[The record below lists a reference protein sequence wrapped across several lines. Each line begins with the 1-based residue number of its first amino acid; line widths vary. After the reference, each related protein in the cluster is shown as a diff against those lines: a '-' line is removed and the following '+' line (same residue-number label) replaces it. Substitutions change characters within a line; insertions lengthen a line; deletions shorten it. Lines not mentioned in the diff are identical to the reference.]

1 MMCFWFAGGST
12 GCFSWSLLGVWD
24 ELRVGYILVI
34 YWLYTGYILV
44 IYYLSG
50 NFGGLKEEVLVGLGF
65 RFLCTFGV

>member
-34 YWLYTGYILV
+34 YWLYTGYILLEWQFWWV
-44 IYYLSG
+44 KRG
-50 NFGGLKEEVLVGLGF
+50 GFGEFGVRV
-65 RFLCTFGV
+65 LCTFEV